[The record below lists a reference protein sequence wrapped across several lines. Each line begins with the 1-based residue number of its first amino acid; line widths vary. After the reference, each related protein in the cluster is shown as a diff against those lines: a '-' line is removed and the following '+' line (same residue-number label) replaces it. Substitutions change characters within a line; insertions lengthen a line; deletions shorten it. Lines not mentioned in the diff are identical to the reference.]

1 MDKQGRYVLVT
12 TEYRGVF
19 AGHLESEKDRLAI
32 LTDARCAIY
41 WATTKG
47 LLELAAIGPNVKS
60 KIGSTA
66 PRITLHSV
74 TSITD
79 CTPEA
84 VAAWKSA

>member
-47 LLELAAIGPNVKS
+47 LL
-60 KIGSTA
+60 
-66 PRITLHSV
+66 
-74 TSITD
+74 
-79 CTPEA
+79 
-84 VAAWKSA
+84 